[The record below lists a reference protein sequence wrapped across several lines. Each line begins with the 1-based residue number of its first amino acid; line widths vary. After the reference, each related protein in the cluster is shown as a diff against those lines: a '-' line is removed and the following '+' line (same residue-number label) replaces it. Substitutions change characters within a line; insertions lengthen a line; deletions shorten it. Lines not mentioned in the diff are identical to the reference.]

1 MALFSTIVTM
11 KDWDFG
17 RFNHIFL
24 KFIGKIIIVCRQLQ
38 YHFQEGISTLSTM
51 HIQSFSAICNKSRS
65 CAGRRNRGLGVLPNK
80 HETADPA
87 PADCLRFPHCGAHNA
102 LLAGYCPS
110 NKCPQITNDS
120 ILKGKRE
127 SATMKQL

>member
-38 YHFQEGISTLSTM
+38 YHFQEAISTLSTM
-51 HIQSFSAICNKSRS
+51 HIQSFSAIWNKSRS
-65 CAGRRNRGLGVLPNK
+65 CAGWRNRGLGVLPNK
-80 HETADPA
+80 HETADPRGSGKSA
-87 PADCLRFPHCGAHNA
+87 VFA
-102 LLAGYCPS
+102 L
-110 NKCPQITNDS
+110 
-120 ILKGKRE
+120 
-127 SATMKQL
+127 